1 VVNKIRNQ
9 KASRS
14 SRARIVASITNDS
27 RRDAFLCRSSP
38 RLCPSTDIL
47 RCNRAHRGQAADA
60 DPAQRG
66 AALALYALAGFT
78 TGFIGP
84 VVVGYV
90 LDWFGG
96 AASAAGWTAGYLVIA
111 VGSAVAAWSVW
122 CAPE

>member
-1 VVNKIRNQ
+1 V
-9 KASRS
+9 
-14 SRARIVASITNDS
+14 
-27 RRDAFLCRSSP
+27 
-38 RLCPSTDIL
+38 
-47 RCNRAHRGQAADA
+47 
-60 DPAQRG
+60 
-66 AALALYALAGFT
+66 LYALAGFT
-78 TGFIGP
+78 TGFVGP